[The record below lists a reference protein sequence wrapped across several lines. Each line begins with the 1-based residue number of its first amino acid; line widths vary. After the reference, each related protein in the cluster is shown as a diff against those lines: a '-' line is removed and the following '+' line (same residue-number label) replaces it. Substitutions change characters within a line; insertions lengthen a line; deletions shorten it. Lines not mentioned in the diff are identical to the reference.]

1 MKLMSFKLRDF
12 HCLLWAAAVVGIMA
26 APTRGQNRFATSDN
40 LSGYVH
46 WIDLY
51 DAQNNRIDPNAEN
64 PQPYS
69 PARTCGRCH
78 EFDTISHGWHFNAVD
93 PDAEHGRPGQPWI
106 WSDHRTGT
114 HLPLSYRGWEGTH
127 NPDDLGLSRWQVAA
141 KLGGF
146 LPGGG
151 VGSKDSLAATPGPVD
166 GEPPE
171 GFEDRTNVTGELPV
185 DCMLCHRNQGNGYSP
200 FAWTE
205 QIEVENFAYAP
216 VVALGLATVSGNM
229 SRLKDDFDPTDEED
243 REKLPKVTYETSRF
257 RGDGKVFFD
266 LVRKPKSDSCY
277 YCHTNMSADSLQGE
291 RWLHDED
298 VHIRAGLACA
308 DCHRNSLDHH
318 TVRGFDGE
326 SHVAGTLAASLS
338 CQGCHMGGQDEESE
352 LARGGR
358 FGAPKPEHKG
368 LPPLHFEKMTCTAC
382 HAGPALSAE
391 VPRQVNSIAHRLGEH
406 IKRTGEEL
414 PGIRGLVNLPV
425 NYADLK
431 RLAKNSEAAKV
442 EAEASGTTAAAV
454 SNTAEAGL
462 LGEAQ
467 TAGKYT
473 PHRMMWPSFWGT
485 ILDGKVTVLNP
496 EQAYEVVR
504 KPLRVRRDFVEELS
518 KVKLSSSAKKE
529 ILGEDRARTRED
541 DWTDE
546 EKEKMAAAEEVA
558 RKEQV
563 EEKVAEALEAIE
575 KEFEGTQAVF
585 VSGGVGFVR
594 ATSAAENASEGASES
609 LLQEVGA
616 NVLGDVAEPYA
627 WPLGHNVRPARQ
639 SLGATGC
646 YECHADSSLFF
657 NAQLEPVGA
666 LPGQST
672 TAIATSELQGV
683 DMVRLSTWSQLFAGR
698 ESFKIAGIA
707 ALGLTILVT
716 LCALAINVGAIWRR

>member
-1 MKLMSFKLRDF
+1 MSFKLRAC
-12 HCLLWAAAVVGIMA
+12 CLLSCIWIILGIGGDA
-26 APTRGQNRFATSDN
+26 LGQNRFATSDSM
-40 LSGYVH
+40 SGYVH

-51 DAQNNRIDPNAEN
+51 DVENNRIDPTAEN
-64 PQPYS
+64 PLPYS
-69 PARTCGRCH
+69 PAKTCGRCH

-93 PDAEHGRPGQPWI
+93 PEAEHGRPGQPWI
-106 WSDHRTGT
+106 WSDDRTGT
-114 HLPLSYRGWEGTH
+114 HLPLSYRGWKGTH
-127 NPDDLGLSRWQVAA
+127 DPDELGLSRWQVAA

-151 VGSKDSLAATPGPVD
+151 VGSKESLAATPTPAE
-166 GEPPE
+166 GEVPE

-185 DCMLCHRNQGNGYSP
+185 DCMLCHRNQGSGYSP

-216 VVALGLATVSGNM
+216 SVALGLATVSGNM
-229 SRLKDDFDPTDEED
+229 TRLKEDFDPTDEAD

-277 YCHTNMSADSLQGE
+277 YCHTNVSADSISGD

-318 TVRGFDGE
+318 TVRAFDGE
-326 SHVAGTLAASLS
+326 KHPAGSLAASLS
-338 CQGCHMGGQDEESE
+338 CQGCHMGGQDQESE
-352 LARGGR
+352 FARGGR
-358 FGAPKPEHKG
+358 FGAPKPAHKG

-382 HAGPALSAE
+382 HAGPSLSEE
-391 VPRQVNSIAHRLGEH
+391 VPRQINSIAHRLGEH

-425 NYADLK
+425 NY
-431 RLAKNSEAAKV
+431 SELV
-442 EAEASGTTAAAV
+442 ETGEEAESSDESSGLTDSPGAELQTT
-454 SNTAEAGL
+454 GL
-462 LGEAQ
+462 LGESQ

-485 ILDGKVTVLNP
+485 ITDGKVTVLNP
-496 EQAYEVVR
+496 EQAYELVR

-518 KVKLSSSAKKE
+518 KVKLSSSDKKE
-529 ILGEDRARTRED
+529 ILGEDRARTRES
-541 DWTDE
+541 DWTEE

-558 RKEQV
+558 RKEQI

-575 KEFEGTQAVF
+575 KEFEGSQAVF

-594 ATSAAENASEGASES
+594 ATASAEAKEGESTS
-609 LLQEVGA
+609 LLNEIGSDA
-616 NVLGDVAEPYA
+616 LGEVAEPYA

-639 SLGATGC
+639 SLGASGC
-646 YECHADSSLFF
+646 YECHSDTSLFF
-657 NAQLEPVGA
+657 NAKLEPVGA
-666 LPGQST
+666 LPGQQV
-672 TAIATSELQGV
+672 AAVTSSSLQGV

-716 LCALAINVGAIWRR
+716 LCALAINIGASWRR